1 MYRQLQA
8 ITLIDPAVRGR
19 QVAFKDMDRGGGLS
33 QARGGRRGTRAT
45 QECFCYV
52 HTCDPS

>member
-19 QVAFKDMDRGGGLS
+19 RVAFKDMDRGGGLS